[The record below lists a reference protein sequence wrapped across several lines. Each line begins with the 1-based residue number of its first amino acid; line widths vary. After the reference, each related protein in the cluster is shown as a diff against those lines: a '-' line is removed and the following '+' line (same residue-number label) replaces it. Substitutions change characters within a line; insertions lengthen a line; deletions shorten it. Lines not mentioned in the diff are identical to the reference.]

1 MAFLPTYSA
10 RNVLVNYAGAILD
23 GGRPEDTFVTI
34 TENAPRA
41 SFRKGNSGDT
51 SAALSA
57 DHSVTV
63 VLTFFTESQAAKI
76 LSGIY
81 SGLKSAEKAGSPV
94 LGSYPMVI
102 SDPSGSTLL
111 VAKDT
116 VLMNKTEVGLGA
128 DSGTVSFEFF
138 VDDATQLPLPD
149 DLAASAKDAL
159 SKLGVEV

>member
-23 GGRPEDTFVTI
+23 GGRPEDTFMTI
-34 TENAPRA
+34 TENAPRVA
-41 SFRKGNSGDT
+41 FSKGVSGDT
-51 SAALSA
+51 SAYLSP

-63 VLTFFTESQAAKI
+63 VLTFKAESDAAKI

-81 SGLKSAEKAGSPV
+81 SGLKAAEKSGNPV

-111 VAKDT
+111 VAKDA
-116 VLMNKTEVGLGA
+116 VLFNKNEISLGGGA
-128 DSGTVSFEFF
+128 GDVSFDFYIE
-138 VDDATQLPLPD
+138 DATQLPLPE
-149 DLAASAKDAL
+149 DLAGSAKDAL